1 MKRTLAAMVAALLMV
16 ALVASG
22 AFAATSKFTSV
33 GTWRVSLG
41 PDYAATKPATASP
54 AGFGFAFSTDP
65 ASYVDL
71 LTTSQDKSLLGNLT
85 GKTITAT
92 FTVTASS
99 DAVYAYDLSGG
110 NTCTPAVAFVR
121 PYFKSNLKGDFA
133 VTNYW
138 WANPIHYTFVDGATA
153 TITVAVPVSTGHWS
167 DWNGEP
173 DSAVPAQFAQAITN
187 VGQIG
192 LSFGGGCFFA
202 NGVGLSAGSASFL
215 LTSYTVTP

>member
-1 MKRTLAAMVAALLMV
+1 MKRTIAAMVAALLMV
-16 ALVASG
+16 ALVSST
-22 AFAATSKFTSV
+22 AFAAGKILSV
-33 GTWRVSLG
+33 GTWKVALG
-41 PDYAATKPATASP
+41 PNYASTKPATATS
-54 AGFGFAFSTDP
+54 AGVGFGFSTLS
-65 ASYVDL
+65 ASYADL
-71 LTTSQDKSLLGNLT
+71 LTTTQDKSLLGNLT

-92 FTVTASS
+92 FTVKASS
-99 DAVYAYDLSGG
+99 DAVYAYDVSGG

-138 WANPIHYTFVDGATA
+138 WANPTHYTFVDGTSA
-153 TITVAVPVSTGHWS
+153 TITLTVPVATGNWS

-173 DSAVPAQFAQAITN
+173 DSTVSTAFAQAVTN

-202 NGVGLSAGSASFL
+202 NGVGLSTGSGSFV
-215 LTSYTVTP
+215 LTSYSVTQ

>member
-1 MKRTLAAMVAALLMV
+1 MKRTLGAMVAALLMV

-22 AFAATSKFTSV
+22 AFAATSKLTSV
-33 GTWRVSLG
+33 GTWKASIGPNYASTKSATTTGGAGVS
-41 PDYAATKPATASP
+41 
-54 AGFGFAFSTDP
+54 FSTDS

-71 LTTSQDKSLLGNLT
+71 LTTTQDKSLLGDLT

-99 DAVYAYDLSGG
+99 DAVHAYDLSGG

-121 PYFKSNLKGDFA
+121 PYFKSNRGIELGRLNA
-133 VTNYW
+133 V
-138 WANPIHYTFVDGATA
+138 
-153 TITVAVPVSTGHWS
+153 
-167 DWNGEP
+167 
-173 DSAVPAQFAQAITN
+173 TN

>member
-1 MKRTLAAMVAALLMV
+1 MKRMIAALVAALLTV
-16 ALVASG
+16 ALVAST
-22 AFAATSKFTSV
+22 AFAATSKSSIV
-33 GTWRVSLG
+33 GIWKVSLG
-41 PDYAATKPATASP
+41 PNYAQKPATATS
-54 AGFGFAFSTDP
+54 AGVGFDFSTAT

-71 LTTSQDKSLLGNLT
+71 LTTTQGKSLLGDLT

-99 DAVYAYDLSGG
+99 DAAFVYGG
-110 NTCTPAVAFVR
+110 DFCGSSDTFVR
-121 PYFKSNLKGDFA
+121 PYFKSNLKGAFA

-138 WANPIHYTFVDGATA
+138 WANPTHYTFVDGTTA
-153 TITVAVPVSTGHWS
+153 TITLTVPVATGNWS

-173 DSAVPAQFAQAITN
+173 DSTVSAAFAQAVTN

-202 NGVGLSAGSASFL
+202 NGVGLSAGSASFV
-215 LTSYTVTP
+215 LTSYSVAP